1 MHILNQF
8 YFTDKIFIS
17 NQNRQNKLK
26 GKIANTYTVN
36 YIVMHLTPPTNKSI
50 NYNNSPN
57 YDLTTALLLSRKD
70 GGEQSHQHRKKQ
82 IEVHI
87 TKKQKTTRFYQLH
100 CNWSGFWRGVKI
112 CHPSA
117 FKEEDSN
124 IPFNK

>member
-1 MHILNQF
+1 MHIISFILLIK
-8 YFTDKIFIS
+8 YLLAIKIGKK
-17 NQNRQNKLK
+17 NLQ
-26 GKIANTYTVN
+26 GKITNTYAVN
-36 YIVMHLTPPTNKSI
+36 CIVMHLTPPTNKSI

-57 YDLTTALLLSRKD
+57 YDFTTALLLSRKD

-87 TKKQKTTRFYQLH
+87 TKKQKKPRFYQLH

-117 FKEEDSN
+117 SKEEDSN